1 MNRNFDVVVI
11 GAGAAGLM
19 CAIEAG
25 KRNKKILIIEH
36 SSKIAEKI
44 RISGGGRCN
53 FTNIYS
59 NSENFLSNNKHFC
72 KSAFSKYTQNDF
84 IDLLKKHKIK
94 FHEKKLGQLFCDN
107 SAKDIIEMLITE
119 CKIRK
124 VEISLN
130 TEIKSI
136 LREENLYILETEK
149 KGKFVCSSLVVAT
162 GGLSIPKIG
171 ASDFGYKIA
180 NQFNLKVTNLY
191 PALVPLTFKD
201 DILFHTCKAVIPEM
215 KKNNWGRIVNLG
227 GLSAHIS
234 AIGRAHVITSKSA
247 VVGFSRAL
255 AMEYAEVGITVN
267 TVVPGLIDTVRGAS
281 AGRSLVHPSHSN
293 PPIGRKGYPVEV
305 ATMISNLC
313 GPNSD
318 FITGQTI
325 HVNGGSYFP

>member
-1 MNRNFDVVVI
+1 MEKNKDKVAIVT
-11 GAGAAGLM
+11 GAAKN
-19 CAIEAG
+19 I
-25 KRNKKILIIEH
+25 
-36 SSKIAEKI
+36 
-44 RISGGGRCN
+44 GRATCE
-53 FTNIYS
+53 S
-59 NSENFLSNNKHFC
+59 LS
-72 KSAFSKYTQNDF
+72 
-84 IDLLKKHKIK
+84 
-94 FHEKKLGQLFCDN
+94 KLGFNVLVHANSDKDGALATLNIVKKNGVDADIMIGDLTIEETSKQLVSEASN
-107 SAKDIIEMLITE
+107 LGE
-119 CKIRK
+119 
-124 VEISLN
+124 V
-130 TEIKSI
+130 SI
-136 LREENLYILETEK
+136 LVNNASQREFN
-149 KGKFVCSSLVVAT
+149 KFDDMTFDQWRFVM
-162 GGLSIPKIG
+162 SINI
-171 ASDFGYKIA
+171 D
-180 NQFNLKVTNLY
+180 T
-191 PALVPLTFKD
+191 
-201 DILFHTCKAVIPEM
+201 LFHTCKAVIPEM

-255 AMEYAEVGITVN
+255 AMEYAETGITIN